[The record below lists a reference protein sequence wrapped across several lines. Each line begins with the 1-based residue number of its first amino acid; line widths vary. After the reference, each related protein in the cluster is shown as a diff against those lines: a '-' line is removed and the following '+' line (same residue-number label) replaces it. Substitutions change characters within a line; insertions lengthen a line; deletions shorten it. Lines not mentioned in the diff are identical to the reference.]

1 MKSLITT
8 GVSAIMFVICC
19 YLLYKML
26 YLDQDLEKI
35 DIVALLAAQIW
46 IAVRVALKY
55 KRT

>member
-8 GVSAIMFVICC
+8 GVSAIMFAICC
-19 YLLYKML
+19 HLLYKML

-46 IAVRVALKY
+46 IAARVALKY